1 MPPAPVLLVEDNL
14 VDVELTRIAFE
25 DAGVANELVVVGDGT
40 DALAYLRGEGA
51 FEQAARPELV
61 LLDLHLPKLDGPE
74 VIRELRQDNRFDGL
88 PIVVLADP
96 NDAELATIED
106 LCLGALP
113 KPIDVDRLAE
123 LVRSSDACEL
133 VL

>member
-1 MPPAPVLLVEDNL
+1 VLLVEDNL

-40 DALAYLRGEGA
+40 DALAYLRGDEPYG
-51 FEQAARPELV
+51 QAARPELV
-61 LLDLHLPKLDGPE
+61 LLDLHLPKLDGAE
-74 VIRELRQDNRFDGL
+74 VISQLSGDPRFDGL

-96 NDAELATIED
+96 NDAELADLED
-106 LCLGALP
+106 RCLGALP

>member
-1 MPPAPVLLVEDNL
+1 MLLVEDNL

-40 DALAYLRGEGA
+40 DALAYLRGEGP

-74 VIRELRQDNRFDGL
+74 VIRELRQDNRFDAL

-96 NDAELATIED
+96 NDADLATIED
-106 LCLGALP
+106 QCLGALP
-113 KPIDVDRLAE
+113 KPVDVDRLAE

-133 VL
+133 VI